1 MARHLPV
8 GACPQRGLWCPRA
21 NLRRKLQLILAVAL
35 MPPKAAAPPPP
46 EPEDD
51 TPLTEGQKIERL
63 LKKLPELKV
72 SLCVLRADSR
82 AHALVWAPVSAE
94 ARG

>member
-1 MARHLPV
+1 
-8 GACPQRGLWCPRA
+8 
-21 NLRRKLQLILAVAL
+21 
-35 MPPKAAAPPPP
+35 MPPKTAAPPPP

-63 LKKLPELKV
+63 LQKLPELKV
-72 SLCVLRADSR
+72 SLGVLRADSR
-82 AHALVWAPVSAE
+82 ALALVWAPVSAG

>member
-1 MARHLPV
+1 
-8 GACPQRGLWCPRA
+8 
-21 NLRRKLQLILAVAL
+21 